1 METGYLGQTE
11 VSVIK
16 VRIGILTDHRVIVL
30 VDHLESEGLV
40 PDFEKVT
47 LRGGHWAL
55 YHIPNKIASELVDWL
70 KRNFL
75 VSTG

>member
-47 LRGGHWAL
+47 LRGGLGRCIISRTRLLQSWW
-55 YHIPNKIASELVDWL
+55 I
-70 KRNFL
+70 
-75 VSTG
+75 G